1 MSASPRSLRAR
12 SSASLPPESATELEP
27 NIEFQMP
34 MWGSWLDEDT
44 SVIPAD
50 SSTLKQQ
57 RSALGIRGESL
68 QSYTISCDNG
78 RLVYCPETYST
89 LLKETA
95 NAGEEPSTS
104 RYMSYIFLPE
114 KVPFQEA
121 FAHAQQGNSAYFEQI
136 LKDESYQFLRDRYF
150 DGAAISLDGASL
162 SVLQTDSGRAVLSA
176 LRAGWEKDPLP
187 QSSGQSI
194 TVLRPQESAGI
205 NWEPSTEDY
214 RKFYESGPF
223 SYADFGS
230 ATITVHAQF
239 QGGKEVEKH
248 LFVYFSED
256 GYQTYKLLD

>member
-1 MSASPRSLRAR
+1 
-12 SSASLPPESATELEP
+12 
-27 NIEFQMP
+27 MP

-95 NAGEEPSTS
+95 NAGEEPSAS